1 MRLLTDNAAPLR
13 AAVFRMFLLKK
24 ILSTLVLPPLGPLLI
39 VLAGLI
45 LSRRRRRAGW
55 TLAGFGLAVSLA
67 LMTPASVS
75 LLLSSLEDY
84 PPISAEAL
92 GSADAIVI
100 LAGGMR
106 SHAPEYGE
114 ATVNSRTLERIR
126 YGARLARQSGLP
138 VLVTGG
144 APLGG
149 TAEAAW
155 MKRSLQDD
163 FGVAVRWA
171 EEKSL
176 DTQENALFSARILQP
191 AGVRRIALVTH
202 AAHMRRAEAWFRSAG
217 FEVLPAPTAYF
228 TEQRPAGGDEGTDLG
243 VAGRFLR
250 LAPSMS
256 AAYAGWYAIHE
267 WLGLLAFRL
276 SP

>member
-1 MRLLTDNAAPLR
+1 
-13 AAVFRMFLLKK
+13 MFLLKK
-24 ILSTLVLPPLGPLLI
+24 ILSSLVLPPLGPLLL

-55 TLAGFGLAVSLA
+55 TLAGLGLAVSLA
-67 LMTPASVS
+67 LMTPASVG
-75 LLLSSLEDY
+75 LLLNGLEDY
-84 PPISAEAL
+84 PPISTETL
-92 GSADAIVI
+92 GRADAIVI

-114 ATVNSRTLERIR
+114 GTVNSRTLERIR

-149 TAEAAW
+149 TAEADW
-155 MKRSLQDD
+155 MKRSLKDD
-163 FGVAVRWA
+163 FGVTVRWVEA
-171 EEKSL
+171 ESL
-176 DTQENALFSARILQP
+176 DTRENALFSARILQP
-191 AGVRRIALVTH
+191 AGIRRIALVTH
-202 AAHMRRAEAWFRSAG
+202 AAHMRRAEAWFQSAG

-228 TEQRPAGGDEGTDLG
+228 TEKRARADDEGEAPG
-243 VAGRFLR
+243 IAGRFLQ

-276 SP
+276 RP